1 MLGGKQMDKKFKCPM
16 MCGMQMM
23 HGMEPMNMMPKM
35 TMGEEMEM
43 GKYYED
49 EEDDRQCVKMY
60 SETSKKMM
68 VYVKVEIDRMEE
80 KDEMMHD
87 ERLDREMVR
96 TMTDNAYNAM
106 AREMPEMAEE
116 EETRQYPRRRFARD
130 LLGVLLLNELFRRR
144 RRRRRR
150 HYGDYPYGGYPYG
163 GYDYDYYDYD

>member
-1 MLGGKQMDKKFKCPM
+1 MDKKFKCPM
-16 MCGMQMM
+16 MYGMQMM
-23 HGMEPMNMMPKM
+23 HGMEPVNMMPNM
-35 TMGEEMEM
+35 VMGAEMEM
-43 GKYYED
+43 DNYHED

-60 SETSKKMM
+60 SESSKKMM

-96 TMTDNAYNAM
+96 MMTDNAYNAM
-106 AREMPEMAEE
+106 VREMPEMAEE
-116 EETRQYPRRRFARD
+116 EETRQYPRRRFVRD

-150 HYGDYPYGGYPYG
+150 QYYDYPYG
-163 GYDYDYYDYD
+163 GYDYGYDYYDYD